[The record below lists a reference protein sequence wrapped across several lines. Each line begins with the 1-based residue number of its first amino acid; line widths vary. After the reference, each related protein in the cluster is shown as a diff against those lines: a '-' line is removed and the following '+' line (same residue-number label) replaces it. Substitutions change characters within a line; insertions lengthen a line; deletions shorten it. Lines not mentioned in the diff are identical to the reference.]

1 VAQRHQRVALGKTV
15 ESFATVAPRGVET
28 AAFDLAVI
36 EPDYTLRT
44 RLAVELADAAQFETI
59 EDLVQKLNGGRPV
72 VAVFGPSFVS
82 PMGFQHVHRLT
93 GAHPEVGA
101 VFAVSELSTD
111 VLQQALRAGARDAVV
126 IGGEASLHQ
135 SVDRVGEM
143 LAGSVTHN
151 AQTPAT
157 RSGQPGRLIVVFS
170 PKGGVGKTCIAINV
184 AVAMAKRSADP
195 VVLVDGDLQFGDV
208 SVMLSLPPQHT
219 VLDAAAAAQY
229 GDMELV
235 QSLAAR
241 HESGLLVLPAPI
253 EPMPTDALLP
263 GEMVNI
269 CRALQAVA
277 GHVIVDLPSVFNDYV
292 LALIEAADEVLMVGS
307 MDIPSIKNLK
317 IGMQTLDLNAIAG
330 SKIRLVL
337 NHANAKV
344 KLDVKEIE
352 RVLGLSANF
361 AVPDDL
367 AVPMSVNAGVPVL
380 MDDPKAPVSRALDR
394 IAEALLGSGAASKNG
409 SRKRGK

>member
-1 VAQRHQRVALGKTV
+1 M
-15 ESFATVAPRGVET
+15 ESFATVAPPGVET
-28 AAFDLAVI
+28 PDYDLAVI
-36 EPDYTLRT
+36 EPDYTVRT

-59 EDLVQKLNGGRPV
+59 EDLVLKLANGRPV
-72 VAVFGPSFVS
+72 VAVFGPGFVS
-82 PMGFQHVHRLT
+82 PTGFQNVHRLT

-143 LAGSVTHN
+143 LAGSVTRAT
-151 AQTPAT
+151 AQTPTART
-157 RSGQPGRLIVVFS
+157 GEPGRLIVVFS

-208 SVMLSLPPQHT
+208 SVMLGLPPQHT

-241 HESGLLVLPAPI
+241 HDSGLLVLPAPI

-269 CRALQAVA
+269 CRALQEVA
-277 GHVIVDLPSVFNDYV
+277 GHVIVDLPSMFNDYV
-292 LALIEAADEVLMVGS
+292 LALIEAADEVLMIGS

-330 SKIRLVL
+330 AKIRLVL

-344 KLDVKEIE
+344 RLDVKEIE

-367 AVPMSVNAGVPVL
+367 AVPMSVNAGVPVITN
-380 MDDPKAPVSRALDR
+380 DPKAPVSRAMDR
-394 IAEALLGSGAASKNG
+394 IAEALLGPGAAVKNG
-409 SRKRGK
+409 SKKRGK